1 MKPICPACDTP
12 MVARYFV
19 GYYEDFAFWQCKCEI
34 IPNSTIKAGSFTYV
48 KDGIPSE
55 DFVGVEA

>member
-1 MKPICPACDTP
+1 

-55 DFVGVEA
+55 DYVGVEA